1 MEDDKSARKMLPP
14 AWSDFFRP
22 AMQIS
27 CRTFPLSPKVPVYP
41 LQRVRL
47 SHGLIVGS
55 FCRRVDPFIHCT
67 SELRQIRLP
76 YSVNALIHLENGIG
90 KNKRH
95 ERNLTYL
102 RPEIMADR
110 RRTDDNKGA
119 REVVLLLNIGS
130 PDSPEVKDV
139 ARYLNSFL
147 TDRRIITLP
156 FLLRQLLV
164 RGIITPFRKKS
175 SAQKYRTVWD
185 ESTRSFPL
193 ISHTKAIA
201 RALAHTGREVHVAMR
216 YGKPAVADVLK
227 ELPHGRSLVVLPL
240 FPHYAMSSY
249 ETAVEHCKAEI
260 RRLCPN
266 LSFRVVQP
274 FYAHEAYIRVLADN
288 IRPYLTKPFDKLI
301 LSYHGIPR
309 DHLDKTTQQALNL
322 RHPEG
327 CCTEEDP
334 TANVCYRY
342 QTYRTTAL
350 IREALGL
357 AEEQVEQVFQSR
369 VGHTEWLRPYL
380 IERLSAWPQEETKRI
395 LIACPSFVCDCLESL
410 EEVADH
416 GQSIFKKAG
425 GADFTYIPCL
435 NSGANWIDALRNI
448 LEE

>member
-1 MEDDKSARKMLPP
+1 
-14 AWSDFFRP
+14 
-22 AMQIS
+22 
-27 CRTFPLSPKVPVYP
+27 
-41 LQRVRL
+41 
-47 SHGLIVGS
+47 
-55 FCRRVDPFIHCT
+55 
-67 SELRQIRLP
+67 
-76 YSVNALIHLENGIG
+76 
-90 KNKRH
+90 
-95 ERNLTYL
+95 
-102 RPEIMADR
+102 
-110 RRTDDNKGA
+110 
-119 REVVLLLNIGS
+119 
-130 PDSPEVKDV
+130 
-139 ARYLNSFL
+139 
-147 TDRRIITLP
+147 
-156 FLLRQLLV
+156 
-164 RGIITPFRKKS
+164 
-175 SAQKYRTVWD
+175 
-185 ESTRSFPL
+185 
-193 ISHTKAIA
+193 
-201 RALAHTGREVHVAMR
+201 MR

-227 ELPHGRSLVVLPL
+227 KLPHGRSLVVLPL

-309 DHLDKTTQQALNL
+309 DHLDKTTRQALNL

-380 IERLSAWPQEETKRI
+380 IERLSAWPQDKTYPHSLPLLRVRLSGEPRRSSRSRTKHFQKSRRCGFH
-395 LIACPSFVCDCLESL
+395 LHPLS
-410 EEVADH
+410 
-416 GQSIFKKAG
+416 Q
-425 GADFTYIPCL
+425 
-435 NSGANWIDALRNI
+435 
-448 LEE
+448 

>member
-1 MEDDKSARKMLPP
+1 M
-14 AWSDFFRP
+14 
-22 AMQIS
+22 
-27 CRTFPLSPKVPVYP
+27 
-41 LQRVRL
+41 QRVRL
-47 SHGLIVGS
+47 SHGLFVES
-55 FCRRVDPFIHCT
+55 FCRRVDPFIRCT
-67 SELRQIRLP
+67 SGLRQIRLP

-227 ELPHGRSLVVLPL
+227 ELPQGRSLVVLPL

-266 LSFRVVQP
+266 LSFRIVQP

-309 DHLDKTTQQALNL
+309 DHLDKTTRQALDL